1 MAVFPA
7 GESITIQDIQEAFD
21 YFKKYLESLS
31 STKSLDTYN
40 DTSS

>member
-7 GESITIQDIQEAFD
+7 GETITIQDIQEAFD

-31 STKSLDTYN
+31 SLNSSETYN
-40 DTSS
+40 ETSS